1 MAMYT
6 SCGWTVTPRGLLAAT
21 IVIGLQIAMAWG
33 TFHDSFLDTR
43 YHYFYDNAWFTTA
56 ARNANRIGF
65 PDNRLGVVIALPH
78 DRWNEPSGP
87 PAFYTHHPY
96 LMKLLMQQFMAVCGH
111 DEWASRAFSLGV
123 SIIAAVGM
131 LTTVAMLT
139 GSIAGGLIAAVV
151 FIGLPAMAVYGTC
164 VKFEIDGMAASAW
177 LFPAILVY
185 VRRPDTG
192 RGMLLA
198 GVGAACGLSAWTGL
212 LFAVLGC
219 GMLLLPSAIHRRL
232 SPTDPQARA
241 TLWLGGGL
249 LTAGTLLF
257 AAFTWQKGGVFA
269 FATDLA
275 AVFRVHADRTIFSPE
290 QWITRQKIYLW
301 SNYGSVGLA
310 FLAAA
315 VAVVAFR
322 AAIRSRDPAGNAAAG
337 HPGLFDG
344 FVVVS
349 LATPLIWVATF
360 REGSYVHEYWS
371 IGLCMPIA
379 AALPLLIST
388 LPASRRR
395 SVILVAALLA
405 GLVYCSGWQSLA
417 ARLTHVRNPA
427 VVADITFLKS
437 LRDDRCTE
445 FVYLPL
451 TEDSAQHWFHPRLFE
466 YYTDR
471 SIRFLRQGDPLN
483 DDQKVIL
490 LKFMDQTAVESL
502 IEDHT
507 GAKLVNRLCGPRFC
521 AYDVV
526 PAAAPGRP

>member
-1 MAMYT
+1 M
-6 SCGWTVTPRGLLAAT
+6 TPHALLAAT
-21 IVIGLQIAMAWG
+21 IVAGLQIALAWG
-33 TFHDSFLDTR
+33 TFDDPFLDTR

-123 SIIAAVGM
+123 SSIAAAGM

-139 GSIAGGLIAAVV
+139 GSVASGLIAAVV
-151 FIGLPAMAVYGTC
+151 FIGLPAMAVYQTC

-177 LFPAILVY
+177 LFPAILSY
-185 VRRPDTG
+185 VRRADTG

-198 GVGAACGLSAWTGL
+198 GVGLACGLSAWTGL

-232 SPTDPQARA
+232 SLADPQARA
-241 TLWLGGGL
+241 ALWLGGGL
-249 LTAGTLLF
+249 LAAGTLLL
-257 AAFTWQKGGVFA
+257 AAFTWQKGGVAA
-269 FATDLA
+269 FAGDLA
-275 AVFRVHADRTIFSPE
+275 AVFRVHADRTVFSPA
-290 QWITRQKIYLW
+290 QWIARQRIYLW
-301 SNYGSVGLA
+301 TNYGALGLGL
-310 FLAAA
+310 LAAA
-315 VAVVAFR
+315 VATVAFR
-322 AAIRSRDPAGNAAAG
+322 AVARSRGSSGDAAAG
-337 HPGLFDG
+337 HPGLLDG

-379 AALPLLIST
+379 AALPLLILPLPTTHRRPLT
-388 LPASRRR
+388 L
-395 SVILVAALLA
+395 LAAMLA
-405 GLVYCSGWQSLA
+405 GLVYCTGWQSLA
-417 ARLTHVRNPA
+417 ARLTHARDPA
-427 VVADITFLKS
+427 VVADIEFLKS
-437 LRDDRCTE
+437 LRDERCTE

-451 TEDSAQHWFHPRLFE
+451 SDDPAQFWLHPRLFE

-471 SIRFLRQGDPLN
+471 SIRFLRPGDPLKA
-483 DDQKVIL
+483 DQNVIL
-490 LKFMDQTAVESL
+490 LKFMDQSGVESL

-526 PAAAPGRP
+526 PAAGRGTP